1 MTTTIFNKDIH
12 VPIVSDTKDL
22 KMDINNTENI
32 NVLSH
37 SDDGVSQNENE
48 TSLDN
53 IRQVEVHEHGF
64 RWLTEANIIF
74 ISAATTFL

>member
-1 MTTTIFNKDIH
+1 
-12 VPIVSDTKDL
+12 
-22 KMDINNTENI
+22 MDINNTENI

-37 SDDGVSQNENE
+37 SDDGVSQNKNE

-53 IRQVEVHEHGF
+53 TRQVEVHKHGF